1 MFRVAKFDLSLYK
14 VCFMFFNLALMLS
27 IFRRYTFCSKVL
39 LQTKKKVLLLERKTQ
54 NAIVTNKY
62 TKYFYHKRRQYAIV
76 ANEDTKCL
84 YIMIPFLQQ
93 TMFVCSVHV
102 S

>member
-1 MFRVAKFDLSLYK
+1 
-14 VCFMFFNLALMLS
+14 MLS
-27 IFRRYTFCSKVL
+27 IFLRYSFCSSVL
-39 LQTKKKVLLLERKTQ
+39 LQKEIKLLLLETKTQ
-54 NAIVTNKY
+54 YAIVTNKY

-102 S
+102 T